1 MNHPV
6 PAKIAFLGS
15 GRLASA
21 IIRGLIARGVS
32 TPAGIAC
39 TSKGGETARRLAAE
53 TGIAHEP
60 DLPRLLTPADIV
72 VVAFK
77 PQSLAAA
84 DPRLGELTAGKLVIS
99 LLAGKRLARLAQVFP
114 RARNLVRT
122 MPNTPA
128 AIGAGITPYCA
139 LAPLS
144 VADQAAVEAML
155 GALGSHFPLAEEH
168 LDAVTALSAGGPA
181 FLFEFTAALREAGI
195 AAGLPPEVSAR
206 LATETVIGSA
216 KLLGHT
222 HAEPEALRDQ
232 VVSPNG
238 TTFAGLQVMASRQ
251 FRETVRDT
259 ILASTRRAAELSK
272 D

>member
-1 MNHPV
+1 M

-21 IIRGLIARGVS
+21 IVRGLIARGVYA
-32 TPAGIAC
+32 PAEIAC
-39 TSKGGETARRLAAE
+39 TSQGGETARRLAAE
-53 TGIAHEP
+53 TGIACEP
-60 DLPRLLTPADIV
+60 DLPRLLSSSVDVV

-84 DPRLGELTAGKLVIS
+84 DPRLGELTAGKLVVS

-128 AIGAGITPYCA
+128 AIGAGITPYCP
-139 LAPLS
+139 LAPLA

-155 GALGSHFPLAEEH
+155 GALGRHFPLAEEH

-195 AAGLPPEVSAR
+195 AAGLPSEVSAR
-206 LATETVIGSA
+206 LATETLIGSA

-222 HAEPEALRDQ
+222 RADPEALRDQ

-238 TTFAGLQVMASRQ
+238 TTFAGLQVMAARQ

-259 ILASTRRAAELSK
+259 ILAAKRRATELSQ

>member
-1 MNHPV
+1 M
-6 PAKIAFLGS
+6 PASLALLGS

-21 IIRGLIARGVS
+21 IVRGLLARGVC
-32 TPAGIAC
+32 TAGDIAC
-39 TSKGGETARRLAAE
+39 TSKGGETARRLAAT

-60 DLPRLLTPADIV
+60 DLAALLAPADV
-72 VVAFK
+72 VIVAFK
-77 PQSLAAA
+77 PQSLTSA
-84 DPRLGELTAGKLVIS
+84 DPRLAELTAGKLVIS

-128 AIGAGITPYCA
+128 AIGAGITPYCPQ
-139 LAPLS
+139 APLS
-144 VADQAAVEAML
+144 PADRARVESLL
-155 GALGSHFPLAEEH
+155 GALGDHFELAEEH

-206 LATETVIGSA
+206 LANQTVIGSA
-216 KLLGHT
+216 QLLAHT
-222 HAEPEALRDQ
+222 QAEPEALRDQ

-238 TTFAGLQVMASRQ
+238 TTFAGLQVMQQRE
-251 FRETVRDT
+251 FRAILRDT
-259 ILASTRRAAELSK
+259 ILAATRRAAELSR